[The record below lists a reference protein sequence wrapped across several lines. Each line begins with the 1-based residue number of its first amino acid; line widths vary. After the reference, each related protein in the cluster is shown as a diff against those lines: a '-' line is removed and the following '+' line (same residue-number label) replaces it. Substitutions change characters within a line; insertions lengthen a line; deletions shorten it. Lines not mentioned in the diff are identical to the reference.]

1 MGCFPVKMP
10 SYDTVFVFM
19 RDDYSDADV
28 PSWAMKLI
36 LGPEELDNGGTGAV

>member
-1 MGCFPVKMP
+1 MP